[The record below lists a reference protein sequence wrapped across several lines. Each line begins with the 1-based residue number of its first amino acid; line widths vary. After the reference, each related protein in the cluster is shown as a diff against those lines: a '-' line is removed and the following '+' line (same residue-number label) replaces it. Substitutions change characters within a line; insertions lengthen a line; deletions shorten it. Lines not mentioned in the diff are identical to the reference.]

1 MPTILYCLLRWRK
14 TASEFTFIEILCIY
28 GYSLSIY
35 VPISILWLIN
45 VSFLQWVF
53 VIVAIL
59 LSGSVLVFTFWPPFN
74 TDSNRKV
81 FIFFL
86 LNHFAT
92 IEPSEAPPFFGKFI
106 IIW

>member
-1 MPTILYCLLRWRK
+1 MIYWWLMPTILYVLLRWRK

-35 VPISILWLIN
+35 IPISILWLIN
-45 VSFLQWVF
+45 ISFLQW
-53 VIVAIL
+53 ILIIIAIS

-81 FIFFL
+81 FHSLFIFILFVIKD
-86 LNHFAT
+86 LN
-92 IEPSEAPPFFGKFI
+92 IFI
-106 IIW
+106 NR